1 MSPTSVARWV
11 SISTAAGG
19 GRREK
24 LKLPRSKGDGTV
36 RKVAPDDFR
45 APQRAG
51 RDNPKVAGTRKVDE
65 ILGFSMVS
73 YQNTMVCTIKRDVFV
88 AKSHFASR
96 LPVRKV

>member
-36 RKVAPDDFR
+36 RKVA
-45 APQRAG
+45 
-51 RDNPKVAGTRKVDE
+51 GTRKVDE
-65 ILGFSMVS
+65 ILGFSMIS